1 MFQSRNE
8 QLSNLRDFRLFILAS
23 VFMGL
28 GACVNSSAF
37 NNYLHDRYALDM
49 VRRTFLEIPRE
60 MPGFLVSLFVGLLAA
75 LGDIRIAGLAQIAA
89 SLGMLA
95 LGWIPPNYV
104 LMLGMLFIYSSG
116 THVYMPLGNSIG
128 MSFSETGNEGRT
140 LGKVQASTTLAL
152 VLGAGALLL
161 AFKYLNLGYRLV
173 FTLGSLCY
181 AVSGLFLFSLSPR
194 PKAKN
199 PTRFVFNPAY
209 SRFYLLS
216 ILYGARKQLFLT
228 FGPWMLVDL
237 FKQPVATMS
246 LLFFV
251 VSTGNVFMKPAVGRW
266 TDRFGPAK
274 ILLAEALFTIV
285 ICLLYA
291 FSPLLLPWKIA
302 LTVVCL
308 CYVADQMADS
318 VAMTRAIYVKSIVK
332 KPEDLSPTL
341 SLGIS
346 IDHIISMVLPVA
358 GSMLWLKSGS
368 RGYMWIFLG
377 GAVVALINAAVSLS
391 IAKTEKN
398 R

>member
-1 MFQSRNE
+1 MFQRQNE
-8 QLSNLRDFRLFILAS
+8 QLNNSRDFKMFILAS

-28 GACVNSSAF
+28 GACVNASAF

-75 LGDIRIAGLAQIAA
+75 LGDIRIAGLAQFAA
-89 SLGMLA
+89 SAGMLA
-95 LGWIPPNYV
+95 LGWIPPHYGF
-104 LMLGMLFIYSSG
+104 MLGMLFIYSTG
-116 THVYMPLGNSIG
+116 THVSMPLGNAIG
-128 MSFSETGNEGRT
+128 MSFSEPGNEGRT
-140 LGKVQASTTLAL
+140 LGKIQASTTLAL
-152 VLGAGALLL
+152 VLGAGLLL
-161 AFKYLNLGYRLV
+161 FAFKYLNLSYRLA
-173 FTLGSLCY
+173 FTLGSACY
-181 AVSGLFLFSLSPR
+181 ATSGLFLFRLSPR
-194 PKAKN
+194 PRVKN

-251 VSTGNVFMKPAVGRW
+251 VSTGNVFMKPAVGRL
-266 TDRFGPAK
+266 TDRFGPARV
-274 ILLAEALFTIV
+274 LMTEALLTII

-291 FSPLLLPWKIA
+291 FSPLILPWKIA
-302 LTVVCL
+302 LIVVSL
-308 CYVADQMADS
+308 CYVIDQMADS
-318 VAMTRAIYVKSIVK
+318 VAMTRSIYVKSIVA

-346 IDHIISMVLPVA
+346 IDHIISMILPVV
-358 GSMLWLKSGS
+358 GSLLWLKSGS
-368 RGYMWIFLG
+368 KGYTWIFLG
-377 GAVVALINAAVSLS
+377 GAVVAMANVIVSIG
-391 IAKTEKN
+391 IARTSKSH
-398 R
+398 